1 MQLRPWSSF
10 VTELWEWKIKNVK
23 SCFSTKTRKCNLT
36 LDGQDTRIL
45 QENKKFLKIK
55 MLLTRHV
62 GMPCHTITI
71 PLLTC
76 HTITYLPCHAI
87 TSHYIHAMPIHPI
100 TYMPSTLPTYKPCHY
115 ILLSTCHR
123 HYMSVSFHSFN
134 DLELLLIDEGKL
146 GVDC

>member
-71 PLLTC
+71 PLPTY
-76 HTITYLPCHAI
+76 HTITYLPCH
-87 TSHYIHAMPIHPI
+87 TFKSHYLHAILLPTYHATPLHPI
-100 TYMPSTLPTYKPCHY
+100 TYMPCQYIPLP
-115 ILLSTCHR
+115 TCHR
-123 HYMSVSFHSFN
+123 HYLPTNHAITSFY
-134 DLELLLIDEGKL
+134 LLATDITGR
-146 GVDC
+146 